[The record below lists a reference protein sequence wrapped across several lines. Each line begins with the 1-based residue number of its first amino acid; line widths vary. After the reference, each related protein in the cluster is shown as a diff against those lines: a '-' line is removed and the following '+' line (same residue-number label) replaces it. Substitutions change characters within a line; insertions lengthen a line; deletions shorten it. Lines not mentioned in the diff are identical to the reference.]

1 MCVCVC
7 VCVQVFSLLAGGEE
21 RYLAAGL
28 KLPVVLQY
36 SPSQA
41 GVGERAGL
49 DGEGAGHVGELLVF
63 VDGGLVTSVAIEG

>member
-1 MCVCVC
+1 MTPVCECVCVC
-7 VCVQVFSLLAGGEE
+7 VVCVQVFSLLAGVEE

-41 GVGERAGL
+41 GS
-49 DGEGAGHVGELLVF
+49 GEGAGHVGELLVF